1 MKEMFW
7 KLCVLTIGLTMLL
20 TVGAF
25 AEGSIGLGAL
35 GLYGVSTVCGIQWA
49 CAKVQQAQAQPRE
62 PRRAPGGA
70 GAAQQSGTEN
80 PLQIA

>member
-7 KLCVLTIGLTMLL
+7 KLCVLAIGLTMLL

-49 CAKVQQAQAQPRE
+49 CAKVQHAQLRH
-62 PRRAPGGA
+62 APGGSAAEQQPEA
-70 GAAQQSGTEN
+70 GN